1 MSDDEPEFSRQI
13 AAKADRKLKAQRA
26 GVQTPWFGLGMFGT
40 IGWSVTVPTLLGA
53 MLGLW
58 LDRHH
63 PGTHSW
69 TLAFL
74 VAGLVLGCANAWHW
88 VSDQNAAIHEDPSD
102 DRR

>member
-1 MSDDEPEFSRQI
+1 MSDDEPAFSRQI
-13 AAKADRKLKAQRA
+13 AAKAVRKLKAQRA
-26 GVQTPWFGLGMFGT
+26 DVQNLWFGLGMFGT

-74 VAGLVLGCANAWHW
+74 VAGLVLGCAIAWHW
-88 VSDQNAAIHEDPSD
+88 VSDQNAAIHEDPPD
-102 DRR
+102 DHQ